1 MADRLLTLGTARD
14 LWEGSLRASRKAE
27 RTITG
32 YVRAVDY
39 LIEVHGQDADPSSM
53 VIEDI
58 ELVMAKWRKV
68 SATTVHIRLV
78 SIREFFRWGE
88 ARYGWNN
95 PTKLLSLP
103 RKDKPQLRRLTMDEV
118 QSIAEAALRM
128 RTRDRLAVSIL
139 AYLGLRRAEL
149 LQLRWSDV
157 DLEAGTLLIHGKGRK
172 DRLVPIPAGL
182 SEILLFGRE
191 GAEDEHFIA
200 HRIVVKTETWL
211 ESGGV
216 YRPVMTLPAAAQT
229 IDRIVKRCA
238 QSAGVRNPKQVTSHM
253 FRRALLERLLEQGVS
268 PYVVAALAG
277 HADIK
282 TTAGYGGGAS
292 LSAVR
297 GALLCDTTLEV
308 PARAVTEK
316 EGFEPSLYPSPSPNQ
331 AGSEPLSPLVT
342 PHGNLL
348 QDLLDILTEGD
359 E

>member
-1 MADRLLTLGTARD
+1 MADRLLTLGSARD
-14 LWEGSLRASRKAE
+14 FWEGSLRAERKAE
-27 RTITG
+27 RTITS
-32 YVRAVDY
+32 YVRSVDY
-39 LIEVHGQDADPSSM
+39 VIEVHGPDTDPGTM
-53 VIEDI
+53 TIEDI
-58 ELVMAKWRKV
+58 ELVMSKWKRV

-78 SIREFFRWGE
+78 AIREFFRWGE

-95 PTKLLSLP
+95 PTKLLKLP

-118 QSIAEAALRM
+118 QAISRSALSM
-128 RTRDRLAVSIL
+128 RTRDRLVVSVL

-149 LQLRWSDV
+149 LTARWSDV
-157 DLEAGTLLIHGKGRK
+157 DLEAGTFLVHGKGRK
-172 DRLVPIPAGL
+172 DRLVPIPVGL

-191 GAEDEHFIA
+191 GAEDEHYIA
-200 HRIVVKTETWL
+200 HRINVKTETWL

-216 YRPVMTLPAAAQT
+216 YRPVMTQPAATQT
-229 IDRIVKRCA
+229 INRIVKRCA
-238 QSAGVRNPKQVTSHM
+238 QSAGVRNPRQVTSHM

-297 GALLCDTTLEV
+297 GALLCDTTLE
-308 PARAVTEK
+308 PPLNPDTEK
-316 EGFEPSLYPSPSPNQ
+316 EGFEPSLSPDPSAEQ
-331 AGSEPLSPLVT
+331 GGLEPAWPLVA
-342 PHGNLL
+342 PDGDLL
-348 QDLLDILTEGD
+348 LELLDILMEGD